1 MLLWFTSRCQGSGG
15 GAVGGGGGFT
25 PGGANG
31 GGAMPGGANG
41 GGAMP
46 GGARGGGAMPG
57 GARGGGAG
65 FRVLSGLARGGTVS
79 PFAYARAAASSLA

>member
-46 GGARGGGAMPG
+46 GGARGGGA
-57 GARGGGAG
+57 G